1 MYTHRSKLKI
11 LEESDPVQP
20 KKQSRKRAKNKGI
33 SQPNCKKPKQK
44 QKLVCETVEALL
56 DLQLEHDS
64 SLHVSAH
71 VHMSEIDRKKN
82 EICKLLGAPLLPVS
96 EATDTKSL
104 QQHMS
109 DITKMFT
116 RKPHDTLSTAAAHAQ
131 FAQPNDVTILD
142 RKWEEK
148 FLHEP
153 TGCERP
159 CVNAAPGTCFASTL
173 KTGQINDRKLTLC
186 EFFVPM
192 EYEKI
197 HASGWIWPKETKQC
211 LLCLRAEIYS
221 KFLET
226 RCNAN
231 GCTEDV
237 NYATVGNIVGE
248 LGEYTEDSCFVS
260 RPDLYEGVLHPVVI
274 PTIHDYEIVVRNG
287 NRHLHQLHAYPG
299 DESPSFFF

>member
-1 MYTHRSKLKI
+1 MYTHRNKLRIMDKLDGTQSNKQTKKRNRLKKCTSK
-11 LEESDPVQP
+11 P
-20 KKQSRKRAKNKGI
+20 KKSKNDTI
-33 SQPNCKKPKQK
+33 PTKKV
-44 QKLVCETVEALL
+44 LELNDLHL
-56 DLQLEHDS
+56 DHDE

-71 VHMSEIDRKKN
+71 VAASDIDSKKN
-82 EICKLLGAPLLPVS
+82 EISKLLGRPLLPVD
-96 EATDTKSL
+96 ADTESRSL

-116 RKPHDTLSTAAAHAQ
+116 RKPHDTLSTAAARAQ
-131 FAQPNDVTILD
+131 FSQPDSITILD

-159 CVNAAPGTCFASTL
+159 CCNASAGTCFASTL
-173 KTGQINDRKLTLC
+173 KTGQVIDRKLTLC
-186 EFFVPM
+186 EFYVPM
-192 EYEKI
+192 DYEKI
-197 HASGWIWPKETKQC
+197 RVSGWVWPKEIKPC

-231 GCTEDV
+231 GCIEDV

-248 LGEYTEDSCFVS
+248 LGEYMADSCFVS
-260 RPDLYEGVLHPVVI
+260 RPDLYEGVLYPVVI
-274 PTIHDYEIVVRNG
+274 PTIHDYEVVVRNG
-287 NRHLHQLHAYPG
+287 NRHLRQLHAYPG
-299 DESPSFFF
+299 DETPSFFF